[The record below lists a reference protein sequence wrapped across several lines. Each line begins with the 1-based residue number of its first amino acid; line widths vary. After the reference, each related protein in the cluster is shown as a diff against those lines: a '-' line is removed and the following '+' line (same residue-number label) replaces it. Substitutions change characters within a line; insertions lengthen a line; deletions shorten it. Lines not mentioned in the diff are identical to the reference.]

1 MKRIE
6 EFFQVQQTLGK
17 FFIATERIF
26 GYNIK
31 DRRNRTYVCRSERQV
46 VDYSRLPHHHILCI
60 DIKSFYASCSAVMR
74 GLNPLDCYLIV
85 VGDRER
91 EGSVVLAASPKMKE
105 EFGIKTGSRLYEVPE
120 DPRIIIAEPKM
131 ATYLRVSTEI
141 TRLLERYVPKEAI
154 HVYSVDESFIKVDG
168 VLNLWGDA
176 EEIARKIQDDLMRE
190 FQLPCAIG
198 IGPNMLMAKLALDLE
213 AKKKGIVRWR
223 YEDVPEKLWPVSPLS
238 EMWGIGKRLERR
250 LNNLGI
256 FSVGQLAHYD
266 VNVLE
271 KHFGIIGNQL
281 YYHAWGVDLS
291 EIGAPIIEGQI
302 SYGKSQILLRDYKDK
317 TEIKH
322 VILEMCEEVARRARN
337 RRHRGRTISLSIGY
351 SHDEGGGGFSRS
363 RTVEE
368 ATNITM
374 EIYQVCLELFEEF
387 YEGRT
392 VRQIAVRLSNVEPD
406 DTLQLSLFEP
416 ERWKRRELGY
426 AVDRIRRNYGSGSLL
441 RAVSF
446 ASGGTARRR
455 VQLIGGHKA

>member
-1 MKRIE
+1 M
-6 EFFQVQQTLGK
+6 
-17 FFIATERIF
+17 
-26 GYNIK
+26 
-31 DRRNRTYVCRSERQV
+31 
-46 VDYSRLPHHHILCI
+46 VDYSRLPHQHILCI
-60 DIKSFYASCSAVMR
+60 DIKSFYASCAAVMH
-74 GLNPLDCYLIV
+74 GMDPLDCYLVV

-91 EGSVVLAASPKMKE
+91 MGSVVLAASPKMKK

-120 DPRIIIAEPKM
+120 DPRIFVAEPKM

-141 TRLLERYVPKEAI
+141 TRVFERYVPKEAI

-168 VLNLWGDA
+168 ALKLWGDA
-176 EEIARKIQDDLMRE
+176 VEIAEKIRDDLERE

-213 AKKKGIVRWR
+213 AKQKGIALWR
-223 YEDVPEKLWPVSPLS
+223 YEDVPEKLWPLSPLS

-256 FSVGQLAHYD
+256 FTVGQLANYD
-266 VNVLE
+266 LEKLE

-302 SYGKSQILLRDYKDK
+302 SYGKSQILLRDYKDRE
-317 TEIKH
+317 EIKH

-337 RRHRGRTISLSIGY
+337 RRHRGRTVTLSIGY
-351 SHDEGGGGFSRS
+351 SQDEGGGGFSRMK
-363 RTVEE
+363 TVEE

-374 EIYQVCLELFEEF
+374 EMYQICLDLFNRF
-387 YEGRT
+387 YDGRT
-392 VRQIAVRLSNVEPD
+392 VRQIAVRLSNIEPD
-406 DTLQLSLFEP
+406 DTFQLNLLDP
-416 ERWKRRELGY
+416 HRWKKRELGY
-426 AVDRIRRNYGSGSLL
+426 AVDKIRRRYGSGSIL
-441 RAVSF
+441 RAVSYTK
-446 ASGGTARRR
+446 GGTARRR